1 MNNLAKF
8 NHFYNEN
15 KHRIYMKKDIN
26 YPINYSKA
34 IQWVNT
40 QCDLESSEFADKI
53 IRNTRY
59 VSFGEFI
66 NNIIK
71 ISESYKESYKNEKD
85 TVFILIVPY
94 ELSKSNLWVTLLVY
108 EYIKELI
115 SDVHHDVTSIYNM
128 TVDSKSKLYRK
139 RVRCIICDDCAYTG
153 SQIQH
158 TVKLDNLR
166 IQYKN
171 KKNQPDNKTK
181 EWLKWYD
188 NTISDSESNIKNIS
202 IDNFSIDLIIPFM
215 SSLALKKI
223 SDIHYVKIPKNTC
236 VFPLFRDQVNMDN
249 LPSGIVNEFKS
260 TFQYHKDISALYFD
274 HKIADAISTFNKIYY
289 LAPLFNCTISN
300 VNIPFI
306 EGCNI
311 KIPEDINVYDQY
323 IAVENATINK
333 LCPVVFYKGIEYTFN
348 GKKVDKNLTLYEIF
362 S

>member
-1 MNNLAKF
+1 
-8 NHFYNEN
+8 
-15 KHRIYMKKDIN
+15 
-26 YPINYSKA
+26 
-34 IQWVNT
+34 
-40 QCDLESSEFADKI
+40 
-53 IRNTRY
+53 
-59 VSFGEFI
+59 
-66 NNIIK
+66 
-71 ISESYKESYKNEKD
+71 
-85 TVFILIVPY
+85 
-94 ELSKSNLWVTLLVY
+94 
-108 EYIKELI
+108 
-115 SDVHHDVTSIYNM
+115 
-128 TVDSKSKLYRK
+128 
-139 RVRCIICDDCAYTG
+139 
-153 SQIQH
+153 
-158 TVKLDNLR
+158 VKLDNLR
-166 IQYKN
+166 VQYKN

-202 IDNFSIDLIIPFM
+202 INNFSIDLIIPFM

-249 LPSGIVNEFKS
+249 LPSGIANEFKF

-274 HKIADAISTFNKIYY
+274 HKIADAVSTFNKIYY

-311 KIPEDINVYDQY
+311 KIPEDIDVYDKY